1 MIDIVIIQTCH
12 TCLTGLTGVLPVNML
27 LGRGPEGVVKAG
39 RPPIR
44 GPGAVVCRCM
54 LNGGGP
60 PPTGEDRKGVGRSSI
75 GEIGCLIAGS
85 IPPLPSG
92 TPDNALATNEV
103 IPEWIT

>member
-1 MIDIVIIQTCH
+1 MSCNNLFTQLNIYKF
-12 TCLTGLTGVLPVNML
+12 TCLTGLMGVAPVKMV
-27 LGRGPEGVVKAG
+27 LGSGPEGVVIGG

-44 GPGAVVCRCM
+44 DPGVVVCRWM

-60 PPTGEDRKGVGRSSI
+60 PPTGEERNGAGRSSI

-92 TPDNALATNEV
+92 TPDNALAAEG
-103 IPEWIT
+103 